1 VAEFSTNKIYNAGDV
16 VVDEI
21 RLVSYTGF
29 EINLGKMVADF
40 SIYEDLYSNY
50 LTGSLILSDSMNL
63 VKNVPIIG
71 DEDLYITFYTPG
83 VDSKPRQVKFKVFK
97 ISSYVRGTG
106 STTVTVRLE
115 FASHIAEVSTRMKL
129 NRVMKNMTFS
139 QMVEHVYSDMVKQNA
154 KLPSLTVDKSYGSST
169 VIVPNWSPLYAIN
182 WFAHRAVSIQN
193 KSMADYLFYQTLDGA
208 AFLPLSKLKSAEPIC
223 TYKSIPGGFRAESG
237 DRMVESELRNI
248 IKYSVRDLG
257 DKMRETKLGIYGSYM
272 LVHETTT
279 KSYYSGVH
287 SYRNA
292 FKRTPHMNPGPLIPW
307 DNKVQDAYVAQM
319 KYYDKSYFTFNNL
332 EDTNFIDQSLSR
344 QYLLNEMNAMTMVI
358 DVYGDTTLRVGH
370 MINLE
375 FMSQEYTKGKT
386 DFIDSYLSGKYMITG
401 ILHNVTEGVHKM
413 TMTISR
419 DSYYEALPDKKEKNL
434 V

>member
-1 VAEFSTNKIYNAGDV
+1 
-16 VVDEI
+16 
-21 RLVSYTGF
+21 
-29 EINLGKMVADF
+29 
-40 SIYEDLYSNY
+40 
-50 LTGSLILSDSMNL
+50 
-63 VKNVPIIG
+63 
-71 DEDLYITFYTPG
+71 
-83 VDSKPRQVKFKVFK
+83 
-97 ISSYVRGTG
+97 
-106 STTVTVRLE
+106 
-115 FASHIAEVSTRMKL
+115 
-129 NRVMKNMTFS
+129 
-139 QMVEHVYSDMVKQNA
+139 
-154 KLPSLTVDKSYGSST
+154 
-169 VIVPNWSPLYAIN
+169 
-182 WFAHRAVSIQN
+182 
-193 KSMADYLFYQTLDGA
+193 MADYLFYQTLDGA